1 MPKENN
7 IDNLTQRLNNM
18 LDLHEHRTTGKSLY
32 AIRKERLKREK
43 NSK

>member
-7 IDNLTQRLNNM
+7 LDNLTHRLNNM

-32 AIRKERLKREK
+32 VIRREREKKEK